1 MQMQKT
7 ILREPAKTRCG
18 LAKILILACLPI
30 AMAGCE
36 HDRVGP
42 QVAGWQLIDP
52 EQRHPILVSQQP
64 AVLNLRV
71 AAGSEGLTP
80 SQRGRVMEFIDHHR
94 AGDAGNSRFVIS
106 APAGSANEG
115 AAMDAASDA
124 RRLML
129 AGGYSESSI
138 ASVAYHANGGE
149 APLRISYMRYVAEGP
164 ECGRDWSENLAR
176 TYQNTPYP
184 DFGCSSQR
192 NLAAMVANP
201 ADLLGPRTMTP
212 SDANR
217 RFKMYDKYVKGE
229 PLGASA
235 EAAAIAKA
243 VGN

>member
-1 MQMQKT
+1 MLV
-7 ILREPAKTRCG
+7 I
-18 LAKILILACLPI
+18 ACLPI
-30 AMAGCE
+30 AIAGCE

-64 AVLNLRV
+64 AVLNLHV
-71 AAGSEGLTP
+71 ASGSEGLTP
-80 SQRGRVMEFIDHHR
+80 SQRRRVMDFIDR
-94 AGDAGNSRFVIS
+94 NSASDAGNSRFVIS

-115 AAMDAASDA
+115 AAMGAASDA

-138 ASVAYHANGGE
+138 ATEAYHATGRD

-164 ECGRDWSENLAR
+164 DCGQDWSENLAR

-184 DFGCSSQR
+184 NFGCSSQR
-192 NLAAMVANP
+192 NLAAMVSNP

-212 SDANR
+212 RDSDR
-217 RFKMYDKYVKGE
+217 RDDMYEKYVKGK
-229 PLGASA
+229 PLGAGA
-235 EAAAIAKA
+235 EAATIVKSISD
-243 VGN
+243 

>member
-1 MQMQKT
+1 MQMPKT
-7 ILREPAKTRCG
+7 NLRGPVKTRCG
-18 LAKILILACLPI
+18 FTRLLIIACLPI

-36 HDRVGP
+36 HDRAGP

-64 AVLNLRV
+64 AVLNLHV

-80 SQRGRVMEFIDHHR
+80 SQRGRLMDFIDR
-94 AGDAGNSRFVIS
+94 QRVNDAGNSRFVIS

-129 AGGYSESSI
+129 GGGYSETAISSE
-138 ASVAYHANGGE
+138 AYHATGRD
-149 APLRISYMRYVAEGP
+149 APLRISYLRYVAEGP

-184 DFGCSSQR
+184 NFGCSSQR
-192 NLAAMVANP
+192 NLAAMVSNP

-217 RFKMYDKYVKGE
+217 RTKTYEKYVKGE
-229 PLGASA
+229 TIGASA
-235 EAAAIAKA
+235 ESVTILKPIS
-243 VGN
+243 N

>member
-36 HDRVGP
+36 HDRAGP

-94 AGDAGNSRFVIS
+94 ASDVGNSRFVIS

-129 AGGYSESSI
+129 AGGYSETAISSE
-138 ASVAYHANGGE
+138 AYHANGGE

-164 ECGRDWSENLAR
+164 ECGHDWSENLAR

-243 VGN
+243 VSN

>member
-7 ILREPAKTRCG
+7 ILRGPAKARRGLTR
-18 LAKILILACLPI
+18 ILIIACLPI

-64 AVLNLRV
+64 AVLNLHV

-80 SQRGRVMEFIDHHR
+80 SQRSRVIDFIDRHR
-94 AGDAGNSRFVIS
+94 ASDAGNSRFVIS
-106 APAGSANEG
+106 APAGSANEA

-129 AGGYSESSI
+129 GGGYADSSI
-138 ASVAYHANGGE
+138 ANEAYHASGRD
-149 APLRISYMRYVAEGP
+149 APLRISYLRYVAEGP

-184 DFGCSSQR
+184 NFGCSSQR
-192 NLAAMVANP
+192 NLAAMVSNP

-217 RFKMYDKYVKGE
+217 RFKMYEKYVKGE
-229 PLGASA
+229 TLGASD
-235 EAAAIAKA
+235 EKVTFVKPISQ
-243 VGN
+243 

>member
-7 ILREPAKTRCG
+7 TLRGSAKVRRG
-18 LAKILILACLPI
+18 LARMLIIGCLPI

-36 HDRVGP
+36 HDRPGP

-64 AVLNLRV
+64 AVLNLHV
-71 AAGSEGLTP
+71 AVGSDGLTP
-80 SQRGRVMEFIDHHR
+80 SQRSRVIDFIDRHR

-106 APAGSANEG
+106 APAGSANEA

-129 AGGYSESSI
+129 GGGYSDASI
-138 ASVAYHANGGE
+138 ASEAYHASGRD
-149 APLRISYMRYVAEGP
+149 APLRISYLRYVAEGP
-164 ECGRDWSENLAR
+164 ECGHDWSENLAR

-184 DFGCSSQR
+184 DFGCSSQH
-192 NLAAMVANP
+192 NLAAMVSNP

-217 RFKMYDKYVKGE
+217 RGKMYEKYVKGE
-229 PLGASA
+229 TLGASS
-235 EAAAIAKA
+235 ETVSIVKP
-243 VGN
+243 VSE